1 MRRQRSPFLPSP
13 AIRRAVALSAALSL
27 GLAACGGDGSASTS
41 AASTASTGATTAAA
55 TAARSSSAAGSA
67 AATSAGSTEAS
78 SGATAATAAA
88 PAPLTK
94 ADDFAAATSDPT
106 DDDEWG
112 GLATV
117 QGMDPQSDESAGVET
132 ALRFGRHDGYDR
144 VVVETSGSGGL
155 GYEATFVD
163 EAATLGKGDAISL
176 TGGAY
181 LLQVIGTNTQ
191 MPVTADLQK
200 IAYTDF
206 GVHDVDGTW
215 TKQVYLD
222 GTFED
227 QFQVVIATDARQFRV
242 STLSNPTRLV
252 IDLRDPS

>member
-1 MRRQRSPFLPSP
+1 MRRQRSTFHPSP
-13 AIRRAVALSAALSL
+13 AIRRAAALSAATALSL
-27 GLAACGGDGSASTS
+27 GLAACGGGGSASSS
-41 AASTASTGATTAAA
+41 AAPTGSGATTAAA
-55 TAARSSSAAGSA
+55 TAAGSSSAAGSA

-78 SGATAATAAA
+78 SGT

-94 ADDFAAATSDPT
+94 ADDAAAATSAPT
-106 DDDEWG
+106 DDEVWG
-112 GLATV
+112 GLGAV
-117 QGMDPQSDESAGVET
+117 QGMDPQGSDSAGVET
-132 ALRFGRHDGYDR
+132 DLRFGRHDGYDR
-144 VVVETSGSGGL
+144 IVVETSGEGTL
-155 GYEATFVD
+155 GYRAEFVD

-191 MPVTADLQK
+191 MPVTEDLQK
-200 IAYTDF
+200 VAYTDL

-227 QFQVVIATDARQFRV
+227 QFQVVIATDARQYRV
-242 STLSNPTRLV
+242 TTLTNPTRLV

>member
-1 MRRQRSPFLPSP
+1 MRRQRSPFRPSP
-13 AIRRAVALSAALSL
+13 AIRRAAALSAAAALSL
-27 GLAACGGDGSASTS
+27 GLAACGGDGSASSS
-41 AASTASTGATTAAA
+41 AASTGSSEATTAAVSTEASASSQSTADATSGAGA
-55 TAARSSSAAGSA
+55 TAVSSSTPSPLTTQDDAA
-67 AATSAGSTEAS
+67 AATSA
-78 SGATAATAAA
+78 
-88 PAPLTK
+88 
-94 ADDFAAATSDPT
+94 PT
-106 DDDEWG
+106 DDESWS
-112 GLATV
+112 GLGTA
-117 QGMDPQSDESAGVET
+117 QGMDAQGSASAGVET
-132 ALRFGRHDGYDR
+132 DLRFGRHDGYDR
-144 VVVETSGSGGL
+144 IVVETSGEGAL
-155 GYEATFVD
+155 GYRAQYVD
-163 EAATLGKGDAISL
+163 EATTLGKGDAISL

-191 MPVTADLQK
+191 MPVTEDLQK